1 MRTLYVIPARGGSK
15 GIPHKN
21 IRPLGGIPLIGYS
34 VRVAREL
41 ADDRDICVSTDDPE
55 IAATVENMGL
65 KVPFLRPAELATDKS
80 GTYEVLLHA
89 LDFYASQGIDYDVIV
104 LLQPTSPFRRADDVR
119 RAIALYTPDIDMV
132 VTVKEAASNPY
143 YNCYETDADG
153 FLHISKGKGDY
164 TRRQDAPKVWEYNGA
179 VYVINTHSLRQM
191 PLGQFR
197 RRDRL
202 GGACERTSGEQDQL
216 MDFVLV
222 ECAIISAVDLD
233 GRTAAAH
240 QSCDGKKQK
249 HQMQFLHF
257 ETP

>member
-55 IAATVENMGL
+55 IAATIENMGL

-119 RAIALYTPDIDMV
+119 RAMALYTPDIDMV
-132 VTVKEAASNPY
+132 VTVKEAASKSPSRRG
-143 YNCYETDADG
+143 T
-153 FLHISKGKGDY
+153 
-164 TRRQDAPKVWEYNGA
+164 TRPWSGSCPAEWRILPMRRPRCPAPG
-179 VYVINTHSLRQM
+179 
-191 PLGQFR
+191 GQFR
-197 RRDRL
+197 RRVM
-202 GGACERTSGEQDQL
+202 CE
-216 MDFVLV
+216 MD
-222 ECAIISAVDLD
+222 ARRSVDLD
-233 GRTAAAH
+233 TEIDWLVAEKLIENGIL
-240 QSCDGKKQK
+240 D
-249 HQMQFLHF
+249 
-257 ETP
+257 E